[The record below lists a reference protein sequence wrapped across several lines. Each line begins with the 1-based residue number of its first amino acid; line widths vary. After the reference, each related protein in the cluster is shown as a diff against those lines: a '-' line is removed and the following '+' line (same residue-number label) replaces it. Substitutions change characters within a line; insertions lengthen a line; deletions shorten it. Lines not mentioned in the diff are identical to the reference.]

1 MSRTGAALSRVL
13 DGAGFCLLGPWP
25 RQLFSWVLCALSH
38 QVALGEPAPPTLD
51 SGKYQLNVPQCQL
64 QHRQLL
70 HNYFCLKFRPI
81 CYLQGV
87 GGASSLEGSSLEDNT
102 EGVRLHLVWASPGLE
117 GQAGP

>member
-1 MSRTGAALSRVL
+1 MSRTGSALPRVL
-13 DGAGFCLLGPWP
+13 NGAGFCLLGPWP
-25 RQLFSWVLCALSH
+25 PQLFSRVLRALSH

-64 QHRQLL
+64 QHHQLL

-87 GGASSLEGSSLEDNT
+87 GGASKGGREAPWKT
-102 EGVRLHLVWASPGLE
+102 TREGVRLHLVWASLGLE
-117 GQAGP
+117 G

>member
-1 MSRTGAALSRVL
+1 MA
-13 DGAGFCLLGPWP
+13 
-25 RQLFSWVLCALSH
+25 RQPFSWVLSALSH
-38 QVALGEPAPPTLD
+38 QVALGKPTPPTLD
-51 SGKYQLNVPQCQL
+51 SSKYQLNVPQCQL

-87 GGASSLEGSSLEDNT
+87 VGGASEGGREAPWKT
-102 EGVRLHLVWASPGLE
+102 AREGVRLQLVWASLGLE